1 MFSIIS
7 QSLGQKLGVPNNSL
21 ILPLGSDIISLTKKA
36 VPPMRLLYVGTLYN
50 RNIDQTIKGFSK
62 FYHEYKNET
71 EISYTIIGS
80 GLHDEVNEL
89 NPDVIIV
96 TGDLTNEG
104 LMKEYEKCKS
114 LLGKFKSKKII
125 TISGNHDYRNTG
137 YLLFKK
143 FFPFET
149 VNELSDDVVLVTV
162 GTARPDR
169 NNGEVGYR
177 QNLWLERTMKKYKD
191 RVKIVAMHHHLISI
205 PDTGTDQLTVV
216 DAGDVLRAVLDSKV
230 DVVLCGH
237 KHRPWAWNFGKLS
250 VVNAG
255 TATSERVRGLF
266 ENTYNIL
273 NIFDKKVQ
281 VDLKIVGGKRLPIEE
296 IVNNYSQFGDE

>member
-1 MFSIIS
+1 MIIVQLSDLHVGS
-7 QSLGQKLGVPNNSL
+7 QF
-21 ILPLGSDIISLTKKA
+21 LPE
-36 VPPMRLLYVGTLYN
+36 V
-50 RNIDQTIKGFSK
+50 F
-62 FYHEYKNET
+62 ET
-71 EISYTIIGS
+71 VVK
-80 GLHDEVNEL
+80 EVNEL
-89 NPDVIIV
+89 NPDVIVI

-114 LLGKFKSKKII
+114 LLTKFNTKKII
-125 TISGNHDYRNTG
+125 SISGNHDYRNTG

-143 FFPFET
+143 FFPFKT
-149 VNELSDDVVLVTV
+149 VNELDDDVVLVTV

-169 NNGEVGYR
+169 NEGEVGYR

-191 RVKIVAMHHHLISI
+191 KVKIVAMHHHLIPI
-205 PDTGTDQLTVV
+205 PDTGSDQLTVV
-216 DAGDVLRAVLDSKV
+216 DAGDILRTVLDTQV

-237 KHRPWAWNFGKLS
+237 KHRPWAWNFGKLT

-273 NIFDKKVQ
+273 TVSNKKVQ
-281 VDLKIVGGKRLPIEE
+281 VDLKIVGGERLHIDE
-296 IVNNYSQFGDE
+296 IVTNYSQFGEE

>member
-1 MFSIIS
+1 MIIVQLSDLHVGS
-7 QSLGQKLGVPNNSL
+7 QFQPEV
-21 ILPLGSDIISLTKKA
+21 
-36 VPPMRLLYVGTLYN
+36 
-50 RNIDQTIKGFSK
+50 F
-62 FYHEYKNET
+62 ET
-71 EISYTIIGS
+71 VVK
-80 GLHDEVNEL
+80 EVNEL
-89 NPDVIIV
+89 NPDVIVI

-104 LMKEYEKCKS
+104 LMKEYKKCK
-114 LLGKFKSKKII
+114 LLLTKFNTKKII
-125 TISGNHDYRNTG
+125 SISGNHDYRNTG

-149 VNELSDDVVLVTV
+149 VNELDDDVVLVTV

-191 RVKIVAMHHHLISI
+191 KVKIVAMHHHLIPI
-205 PDTGTDQLTVV
+205 PDTGSDEITVV
-216 DAGDVLRAVLDSKV
+216 DAGDVLRTVLDTQV

-237 KHRPWAWNFGKLS
+237 KHRPWAWNFGKLT

-255 TATSERVRGLF
+255 TATSERLRGLF

-273 NIFDKKVQ
+273 TISNKKIQ
-281 VDLKIVGGKRLPIEE
+281 VDLKIVGGKRLPIDE
-296 IVNNYSQFGDE
+296 IVNNYSQFENE